1 MGKIFC
7 LMGKSATGKDTI
19 YRGLFDRDDIQIKS
33 ITPYTT
39 RPIRER
45 EENGREYFFCTDADV
60 ARFLE
65 QGRIIELRTYD
76 TVYGPWKYFTADDGQ
91 FHLDEDN
98 YLVIGTLE
106 SYVKLRDY
114 FKEGQVCPIYIEV
127 EDGERLIR
135 AIGREKSQSVPKYEE
150 MCRRFLADASDF
162 SEEKLA
168 EAGITRRFVNRDIPS
183 AIQEIAEY
191 IRTMTAATEKGGQN
205 GGCESGV

>member
-19 YRGLFDRDDIQIKS
+19 YRGLFARDDIQIKS

-39 RPIRER
+39 RPIREG

-76 TVYGPWKYFTADDGQ
+76 TVYGPWKYFTEDDGQ

-135 AIGREKSQSVPKYEE
+135 AISREREQEEPKYEE
-150 MCRRFLADASDF
+150 MCRRFLADAEDF
-162 SEEKLA
+162 SEENLKRN
-168 EAGITRRFVNRDIPS
+168 GVNTRFNNLELNATIE
-183 AIQEIAEY
+183 QIAEY
-191 IRTMTAATEKGGQN
+191 MKGL
-205 GGCESGV
+205 VAWK